1 MIMCL
6 VFCSSVSYIINL
18 KNMLTL
24 SVEFVIV
31 LRVAGGKKVGD
42 RKVLDKFLRICYS
55 VKSRRKKHL
64 RFTVNKEYVEDDNLT
79 WNF

>member
-6 VFCSSVSYIINL
+6 VFYSSVSYIINL

-55 VKSRRKKHL
+55 VKSRRKKYL